1 MSASPSRFAGF
12 NLRADIIAGFLVF
25 LIALPLSLG
34 ISIASGFP
42 PIAGVMTAIV
52 GGILAS
58 LIGSARLTIKGPA
71 AGLIVIVVGA
81 VTELGAG
88 DMSVGYQRAIAVGVV
103 AGVIQVVMALARLG
117 FIGTMM
123 PPPVVHGM
131 LSAIGVIIISKQ
143 IHVVTGYVPSSKNP
157 IALLA
162 EVPNSLMHLNPE
174 VFAIGLLGLVIL
186 FFVPKLSIPALKKVP
201 AQLIV
206 VLLTVPLAMFFGF
219 AHQHSYELAG
229 ATWEVGPK
237 MLVQLPANILTA
249 ITMPDFSVITSAISI
264 KYIVMFTLVG
274 SIESLLS
281 VSAVDAMDP
290 AKRASDMDKDLL
302 ALGVCNTLAAAI
314 GGLPMISEIVRSKAN
329 IDSGAT
335 SPFANLS
342 HGVFLLA
349 FVALLPGLL
358 QQIPLAALAAMLVY
372 TGTRL
377 ASPKEFSHAWH
388 IGREQF
394 LVFMTTL
401 VITMGVDLL
410 VGVFAGLVL
419 NLVIHVAQGAPLAS
433 LFKSRVEVQR
443 SDDVLTLVVHGA
455 AVFSNMRG
463 ITKPLQTIDE
473 SVRKVVID
481 FSDCAFVD
489 HTTQDR
495 LSLIAGEWS
504 QCVLELRGLESF
516 SASSDHV
523 HAARVRRAA

>member
-1 MSASPSRFAGF
+1 MSQSPSRFSGF
-12 NLRADIIAGFLVF
+12 DLRADIIAGFLVF

-42 PIAGVMTAIV
+42 PVAGVMTAIV
-52 GGILAS
+52 GGIVAS
-58 LIGSARLTIKGPA
+58 LVGSARLTIKGPA

-81 VTELGAG
+81 VVELGAG
-88 DMSVGYQRAIAVGVV
+88 DTSVGYQRAIAVGVV
-103 AGVIQVVMALARLG
+103 AGVIQVVMAVSRLG
-117 FIGTMM
+117 FIGTLM

-143 IHVVTGYVPSSKNP
+143 IHVVTGYVPTSKNP
-157 IALLA
+157 LALLA
-162 EVPNSLMHLNPE
+162 EVPTSLTHLNPE
-174 VFAIGLLGLVIL
+174 VFAIGVLGLVIL
-186 FFVPKLSIPALKKVP
+186 FTVPKLNIAVLEKVP

-219 AHQHSYELAG
+219 AHQHSYQLAG
-229 ATWEVGPK
+229 ASWEVGPK
-237 MLVQLPANILTA
+237 MLVQLPADILTA
-249 ITMPDFSVITSAISI
+249 ITLPDFSVITSATSI

-302 ALGVCNTLAAAI
+302 ALGVCNTIAAAI

-342 HGVFLLA
+342 HGTFLLL
-349 FVALLPGLL
+349 FVALLPGVL

-388 IGREQF
+388 VGREQF
-394 LVFMTTL
+394 VIFMTTL
-401 VITMGVDLL
+401 LVTMGIDLL
-410 VGVFAGLVL
+410 IGVFAGLVL
-419 NLVIHVAQGAPLAS
+419 NTVIHVVQGAPLSS
-433 LFKSRVEVQR
+433 LFRAHVDQR
-443 SDDVLTLVVHGA
+443 LDDGVLTLVVHGA

-463 ITKPLQTIDE
+463 ITKPLQSIDE

-489 HTTQDR
+489 HTTQER
-495 LSLIAGEWS
+495 LALIAGEWER
-504 QCVLELRGLESF
+504 CVLELRGLEAF
-516 SASSDHV
+516 RASSDHV
-523 HAARVRRAA
+523 HAARMRRVA

>member
-1 MSASPSRFAGF
+1 MARSSSRFSGF
-12 NLRADIIAGFLVF
+12 DLRADIIAGFLVF

-42 PIAGVMTAIV
+42 PIAGVMTAMI

-88 DMSVGYQRAIAVGVV
+88 DMSVGYKRAIAVGVV

-117 FIGTMM
+117 FLGTLM
-123 PPPVVHGM
+123 PPPVVRGM
-131 LSAIGVIIISKQ
+131 LSAIGVIIIAKQ
-143 IHVVTGYVPSSKNP
+143 IHVVTGYVPTSKNP
-157 IALLA
+157 LALLG
-162 EVPNSLMHLNPE
+162 EIPNSLMHLNPE
-174 VFAIGLLGLVIL
+174 VFAIGALGLAVL
-186 FFVPKLSIPALKKVP
+186 FLLPRLNIGLLEKVP
-201 AQLIV
+201 GQLIV
-206 VLLTVPLAMFFGF
+206 VLLTVPLAMIFGF
-219 AHQHSYELAG
+219 AHQHSYQLAG
-229 ATWEVGPK
+229 GTFEVGPK
-237 MLVQLPANILTA
+237 LLVQLPANLLSA
-249 ITMPDFSVITSAISI
+249 ITMPDFSVIMSGTSI

-290 AKRASDMDKDLL
+290 AKRASDMDKDLF

-342 HGVFLLA
+342 HGTFLLL
-349 FVALLPGLL
+349 FVALLPGVL
-358 QQIPLAALAAMLVY
+358 QAIPLAALAAMLVY

-377 ASPKEFSHAWH
+377 ASPREFSHAWH

-394 LVFMTTL
+394 FIFMTTL
-401 VITMGVDLL
+401 LITLGVDLL
-410 VGVFAGLVL
+410 AGVFAGLIL
-419 NLVIHVAQGAPLAS
+419 NIVIHVVQGAPIAS
-433 LFKSRVEVQR
+433 LFRSRIDQER
-443 SDDVLTLVVHGA
+443 DGDVLTLVVHGA

-463 ITKPLQTIDE
+463 ITKPLQCIDD
-473 SVRKVVID
+473 SVHKVIID
-481 FSDCAFVD
+481 FNDCAFVD
-489 HTTQDR
+489 HTTQNR

-516 SASSDHV
+516 RASSDHV
-523 HAARVRRAA
+523 HAARIRRAA